1 MSRNRFIIMIAA
13 SFILMLGVALV
24 FFALMDAQFSRGAS
38 LTTKKILVPLT
49 ICILLM
55 CVTLFSYIY
64 PHLMN
69 KNPKIVKLIRLGALF
84 GMLWL
89 LPQGRTLYQ
98 NTQYF
103 VHNGIVG
110 FAMYNII
117 ELAIGRLIT
126 TFLKESSGS
135 KPKPPVKV

>member
-38 LTTKKILVPLT
+38 L
-49 ICILLM
+49 
-55 CVTLFSYIY
+55 
-64 PHLMN
+64 
-69 KNPKIVKLIRLGALF
+69 